1 MLFYGYLWIFCSKLF
16 LDSQTDTFFCCSL
29 FVVSPILSLKDM
41 IVIPISAFE
50 PEETMFQAQCEV
62 QTCSVLIEGDLDWM
76 QNCEGM
82 MGVSYPA
89 LLHLFSMSILPSLLP
104 HVPSCTDMP
113 VPGPT

>member
-1 MLFYGYLWIFCSKLF
+1 MRKLF
-16 LDSQTDTFFCCSL
+16 
-29 FVVSPILSLKDM
+29 VASPILSLKDM

-62 QTCSVLIEGDLDWM
+62 QTCVLIQGDLDWM

-82 MGVSYPA
+82 MDVSYPA
-89 LLHLFSMSILPSLLP
+89 LLHLVSMSILPSLLP

-113 VPGPT
+113 VP

>member
-1 MLFYGYLWIFCSKLF
+1 
-16 LDSQTDTFFCCSL
+16 
-29 FVVSPILSLKDM
+29 M

-82 MGVSYPA
+82 MDVSYPA
-89 LLHLFSMSILPSLLP
+89 LFVFSMSILPSLLP
-104 HVPSCTDMP
+104 HVPTCQCRDQSRY
-113 VPGPT
+113 